1 MDRFAIP
8 HSYIRKINMKKHFTN
23 IDDKYIYVTIIDTEN
38 NDIRNAWK
46 FKKDDYKLL
55 EGVSLNPRG

>member
-1 MDRFAIP
+1 
-8 HSYIRKINMKKHFTN
+8 MKKHFTN

>member
-1 MDRFAIP
+1 VDRFAIP